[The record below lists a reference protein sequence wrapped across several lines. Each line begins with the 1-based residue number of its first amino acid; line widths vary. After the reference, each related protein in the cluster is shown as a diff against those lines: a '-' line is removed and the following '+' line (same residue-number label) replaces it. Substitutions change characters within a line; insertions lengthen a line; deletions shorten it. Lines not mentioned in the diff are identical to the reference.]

1 MKVSYYPGCSLTG
14 TAREYDESTQAVCQA
29 LGIELDELEDWN
41 CCGASSAHSTD
52 EFLSVALPARN
63 LSLAEEKGLDLVVPC
78 AACFQRLKVV
88 QKRLTASPT
97 SDFPDGDKVNV
108 KHLLD
113 LCSEDEVL
121 QRVKENVKRPLS
133 GLRVACYYGCLLV
146 RPPKVTDAVDHENPQ
161 NMDELVNLVGAE
173 SVTWSYKTDCCGG
186 SLVLSRTDVVR
197 RLIQKLLDMALE
209 AGADCL
215 VTCCPMCQSNL
226 DTRQGQLSKETGRNY
241 RVPIFYFTE
250 LLGLALGLPGVDRW
264 LKRHLTSP
272 RELLDAKGLST
283 REIW

>member
-1 MKVSYYPGCSLTG
+1 M
-14 TAREYDESTQAVCQA
+14 
-29 LGIELDELEDWN
+29 
-41 CCGASSAHSTD
+41 
-52 EFLSVALPARN
+52 
-63 LSLAEEKGLDLVVPC
+63 PC
-78 AACFQRLKVV
+78 AACFQRLKVA
-88 QKRLTASPT
+88 QKRLALSPP
-97 SDFPDGDKVNV
+97 SDFPHGAKVRV

-121 QRVKENVKRPLS
+121 GRVKAKVKRPLS

-146 RPPKVTDAVDHENPQ
+146 RPPKITDVVNYEDPQ
-161 NMDELVNLVGAE
+161 NMDELMNLVGAE
-173 SVTWSYKTDCCGG
+173 TVNWSYKTECCGG

-226 DTRQGQLSKETGRNY
+226 DTRQGQLSRETARDY
-241 RVPIFYFTE
+241 RVPVFYFTE

-264 LKRHLTSP
+264 LKRHLTSAT
-272 RELLDAKGLST
+272 EVLDAKGLST
-283 REIW
+283 REVW

>member
-1 MKVSYYPGCSLTG
+1 MKVSYYPGCSLAG
-14 TAREYDESTQAVCQA
+14 TAREYGESTRAVCQA
-29 LGIELDELEDWN
+29 LGIELDELDDWN
-41 CCGASSAHSTD
+41 CCGATSAHSTD

-63 LSLAEEKGLDLVVPC
+63 LGLAEEKGMDLVVPC
-78 AACFQRLKVV
+78 AACFQRLKAA
-88 QKRLTASPT
+88 QKRLATSPL
-97 SDFPDGDKVNV
+97 SGFPDGGKVKV

-113 LCSEDEVL
+113 LCSEDEVR

-146 RPPKVTDAVDHENPQ
+146 RPPKVTDAVDYEDPQ
-161 NMDELVNLVGAE
+161 SMDELVNLVGAE

-186 SLVLSRTDVVR
+186 SLVLPRADVVR

-209 AGADCL
+209 ARADCL

-226 DTRQGQLSKETGRNY
+226 DTRQGQLSQETGRDY
-241 RVPIFYFTE
+241 RVPVFYFTE

-272 RELLDAKGLST
+272 RELLAARGLST
-283 REIW
+283 REV